1 MRNFRLLL
9 FTLLLSAMVQ
19 AQNSSIP
26 LNLKDCIRLALRDNL
41 SNSIYQNQISIA
53 ENQKMEALAG
63 YLPQVN
69 GLATFDDNIKRQVT
83 VIPAGAFSPV
93 DLKVQFG
100 NQFNSGLMV
109 QADQVIFDKSMLV
122 AIKANEPNIEIA
134 EYKKQKNDD
143 DLIYSTATFYYMALG
158 YKEQIKLLAENEKK
172 LSDLLTIQK
181 LQYEKGVITRVT
193 LNRVQVNLNNVI
205 SLKKVAETNYSL
217 SLSRLKNTMGIPVGQ
232 NIQIVDTLNYQQDVL
247 AELPAMEEFNI
258 QRKPDYLILDRTIKL
273 QELDLKRKQSA
284 IYPTLSAY
292 ARYGALAFGN
302 EFSHVYKQ
310 LYDYSAIGLKLNV
323 PIFSGLR
330 RHSQIK
336 QSELN
341 LYNTRQNLELNAENL
356 KLQIQSAQTQVLSS
370 YTNLQS
376 NKNNIVLAKMVF
388 EDTSLQF
395 EKGTASLTDFLNSD
409 YAYKEAQTNYIN
421 SLLNYLTAR
430 IELERAKGTIQE
442 FVHKL

>member
-1 MRNFRLLL
+1 MKNLHLLL
-9 FTLLLSAMVQ
+9 LTLLLPAVVQ
-19 AQNSSIP
+19 AQNNTIP

-53 ENQKMEALAG
+53 ENQKLEALAG

-69 GLATFDDNIKRQVT
+69 GAATFDDNIKRQVT

-100 NQFNSGLMV
+100 NQFNSSLML
-109 QADQVIFDKSMLV
+109 QADQVIFDRSMLV
-122 AIKANEPNIEIA
+122 AIQANKPNIEIA
-134 EYKKQKNDD
+134 EYKKQKNND
-143 DLIYSTATFYYMALG
+143 DLIYSTATSYYLALG

-172 LSDLLTIQK
+172 LSDLLNIQK
-181 LQYEKGVITRVT
+181 LQFEKGVITRVT
-193 LNRVQVNLNNVI
+193 LNRVQVNLNNII

-217 SLSRLKNTMGIPVGQ
+217 SLSRLKNTMGIPVDKD
-232 NIQIVDTLNYQQDVL
+232 IQIVDTLNYKQEVL
-247 AELPAMEEFNI
+247 ADLPAMEDFNI
-258 QRKPDYLILDRTIKL
+258 QLKPDYLILDRTIKL

-302 EFSHVYKQ
+302 EFSKVYKQ

-330 RHSQIK
+330 RQSQIK

-356 KLQIQSAQTQVLSS
+356 KLQIKSAQTQVLSS

-388 EDTSLQF
+388 DDTSLQY
-395 EKGTASLTDFLNSD
+395 EKGTASLTDFLNAD